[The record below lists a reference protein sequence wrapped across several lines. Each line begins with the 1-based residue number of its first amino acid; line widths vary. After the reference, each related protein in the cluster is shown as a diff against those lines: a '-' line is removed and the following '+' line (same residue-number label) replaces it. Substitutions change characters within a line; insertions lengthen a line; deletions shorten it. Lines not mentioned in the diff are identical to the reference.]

1 MPLIISKNDE
11 DEWFDTDKPMKLVR
25 PFDSEL
31 MEVWRVPTLVSSFK
45 NDGPQL
51 IQKLPEN

>member
-1 MPLIISKNDE
+1 MPLIISKDNE
-11 DEWFDTDKPMKLVR
+11 DEWFDTDKPMKLVK
-25 PFDSEL
+25 PFDSDQ